1 MLHSVRGRGRR
12 QVLSYISGGG
22 GGASSNGGSPF
33 SHYSIQQ
40 DRQQSQQSQQ
50 QQQQHSPQD
59 STSGDPIAELLSQL
73 SGPGGRHTEDSSP
86 FNPHP
91 SQIQQLIEQQERF
104 ERGSPSRR
112 PFYRKITSNY
122 SSGSSQP
129 QPLPPRDV
137 YRYEHLSQGGC
148 TYSLSAV
155 ETQPTPQDQEH
166 SPYLLSK
173 CIAPELSEGEKEA
186 EDKVRAD
193 RSLFTQQ
200 LILSTLCI
208 SDEGSDSSADEKS

>member
-1 MLHSVRGRGRR
+1 M
-12 QVLSYISGGG
+12 LSYISGGG

-33 SHYSIQQ
+33 SHYTIQ
-40 DRQQSQQSQQ
+40 DRQQQSQQSQQ
-50 QQQQHSPQD
+50 QHSPQD
-59 STSGDPIAELLSQL
+59 SSSGDPIAELLSQL

-137 YRYEHLSQGGC
+137 YRYEHMAQSGSF
-148 TYSLSAV
+148 SLSSV
-155 ETQPTPQDQEH
+155 ETQPTPQGHDQ

-173 CIAPELSEGEKEA
+173 
-186 EDKVRAD
+186 
-193 RSLFTQQ
+193 
-200 LILSTLCI
+200 
-208 SDEGSDSSADEKS
+208 

>member
-1 MLHSVRGRGRR
+1 
-12 QVLSYISGGG
+12 VLSYISGGG

-33 SHYSIQQ
+33 NHYSLQQ
-40 DRQQSQQSQQ
+40 DRQQQQ
-50 QQQQHSPQD
+50 QQSQHSPQE

-112 PFYRKITSNY
+112 PFYRKIASNY
-122 SSGSSQP
+122 PSSGSSQP
-129 QPLPPRDV
+129 QPLPPRDI
-137 YRYEHLSQGGC
+137 YRYEHLSHG
-148 TYSLSAV
+148 YSYSPSSA
-155 ETQPTPQDQEH
+155 ETQPTTQDQEQ

-173 CIAPELSEGEKEA
+173 
-186 EDKVRAD
+186 
-193 RSLFTQQ
+193 
-200 LILSTLCI
+200 
-208 SDEGSDSSADEKS
+208 